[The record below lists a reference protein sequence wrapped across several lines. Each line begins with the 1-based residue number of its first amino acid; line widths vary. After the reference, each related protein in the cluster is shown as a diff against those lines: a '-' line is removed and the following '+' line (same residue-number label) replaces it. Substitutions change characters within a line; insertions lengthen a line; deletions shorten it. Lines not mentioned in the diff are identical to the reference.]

1 MNGVDL
7 LVEGLWAGVLLL
19 WVIFIVQPV
28 TRWSYRVM
36 TGRGMTHIKA
46 VYYNRKIIH
55 ILAGGLAALLV
66 PFLFSTPLYPIII
79 VIILALATY
88 LPRRQ
93 GKLMYWFQTEDNMY
107 EVHFIIMWGIVV
119 VSSWFIFNGN
129 WWYGVLPAVFM
140 AFGDGVT
147 GIVRNMM
154 YNRRT
159 KAWIGNLA
167 MALVTIPIGYLVL
180 GWIGGLAGLLASIV
194 EHFELKPIIDDNIT
208 VPLVSF
214 LVILLG
220 GALPIG

>member
-1 MNGVDL
+1 MGNLIMEGV
-7 LVEGLWAGVLLL
+7 WAAIILG
-19 WVIFIVQPV
+19 WVIFVVHPL
-28 TRWSYRVM
+28 TRFTYSYWRR
-36 TGRGMTHIKA
+36 RGMLHIKA

-66 PFLFSTPLYPIII
+66 PFLFTDPIYPIII
-79 VIILALATY
+79 VILLAIATY
-88 LPRRQ
+88 LPHRN

-107 EVHFIIMWGIVV
+107 EVHFVIMWGIVV
-119 VSSWFIFNGN
+119 IGSWYVFRGN

-147 GIVRNMM
+147 GIVRNKF

-167 MALVTIPIGYLVL
+167 MALVIVPIGYLIL
-180 GWIGGLAGLLASIV
+180 GWVGGLAGAVASIV
-194 EHFELKPIIDDNIT
+194 EHYELKSIIDDNIT

-214 LVILLG
+214 LIILLCG
-220 GALPIG
+220 LC